1 MHFAVI
7 FRECTALFCS
17 VLDAA
22 DHRHAHVG
30 ASAAAQIAQQHIS
43 AYLHAVIAGGPGR
56 IAAVAGASLLVP
68 HPAALQ
74 LYEAFAGE
82 MAARF
87 PGTRVRVQK
96 TQITFS
102 NRRVYACVSFLRVK
116 RKAELPGSWFTLSLG
131 LPYALESPRVA
142 AKVEPYP
149 G

>member
-1 MHFAVI
+1 MDFMNPDVRM
-7 FRECTALFCS
+7 FF
-17 VLDAA
+17 D
-22 DHRHAHVG
+22 
-30 ASAAAQIAQQHIS
+30 
-43 AYLHAVIAGGPGR
+43 
-56 IAAVAGASLLVP
+56 P

-74 LYEAFAGE
+74 LYEAFAGK

-87 PGTRVRVQK
+87 PETRVRVQK

-116 RKAELPGSWFTLSLG
+116 RKAELPASWFTLTLG

-149 G
+149 GRWTTHIVLSDPSELDAELLAWVEQAYAFAESKA

>member
-1 MHFAVI
+1 MDFMNPDVRM
-7 FRECTALFCS
+7 FF
-17 VLDAA
+17 D
-22 DHRHAHVG
+22 
-30 ASAAAQIAQQHIS
+30 
-43 AYLHAVIAGGPGR
+43 
-56 IAAVAGASLLVP
+56 P

-149 G
+149 GRWTTHIVLNDPSELDAELLAWVEQAYAFAESKA